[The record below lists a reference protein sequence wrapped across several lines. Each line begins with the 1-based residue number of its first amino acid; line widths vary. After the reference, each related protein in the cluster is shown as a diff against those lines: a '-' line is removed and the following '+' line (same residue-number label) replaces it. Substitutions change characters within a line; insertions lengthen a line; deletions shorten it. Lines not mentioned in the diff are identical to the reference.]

1 MGDVQMSQRRSSALR
16 NRQTGFNMLEI
27 LFSLLIVTTGLLGLA
42 GTQVV
47 AQRAELESYQR
58 AQAIVLMTD
67 IVDRINTN
75 RKAAICYNITTTP
88 ASGTS
93 FLGTAGTGK
102 YDIAAYSCPAMAT
115 NPAAVARTQLDL
127 TFIDQMLLGASETM
141 GGSKVGSMIGAR
153 ACIGFDAAAQT
164 HTVAVAWQGAT
175 STFSPAGFGSNPAIA
190 RNCALN
196 LYGTDTQRRVIWT
209 TIMVASLS
217 GT

>member
-1 MGDVQMSQRRSSALR
+1 MRHRPSRTLRS
-16 NRQTGFNMLEI
+16 RQAGFNMLEI

-75 RKAAICYNITTTP
+75 RKGAICYAITTDS
-88 ASGTS
+88 AAGTKY
-93 FLGTAGTGK
+93 LGTAGAGK
-102 YDIAAYSCPAMAT
+102 YDISSYTCPAMVT

-127 TFIDQMLLGASETM
+127 TFVDQMLLGASETI
-141 GGSKVGSMIGAR
+141 GGNKVGSMIGAR
-153 ACIGFDAAAQT
+153 ACIGFDAAAQAY
-164 HTVAVAWQGAT
+164 TVAVAWQGAT
-175 STFSPAGFGSNPAIA
+175 STFSPASWPATNNPAVA

-196 LYGTDTQRRVIWT
+196 LYGTDTQRRVMWT
-209 TIMVASLS
+209 TIMVAAL
-217 GT
+217 T